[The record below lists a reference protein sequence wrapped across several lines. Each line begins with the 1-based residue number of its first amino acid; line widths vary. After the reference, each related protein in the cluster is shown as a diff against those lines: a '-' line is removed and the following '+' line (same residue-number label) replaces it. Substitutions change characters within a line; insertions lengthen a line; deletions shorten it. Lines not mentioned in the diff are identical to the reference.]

1 MIWPL
6 LAILSATGLGF
17 YDVTK
22 KLALKRG
29 SVIFVL
35 TFSVC
40 INALFVIPMAM
51 HAESVGWQGQLL
63 ILAKAALVLVSWLC
77 SYTAI
82 KYLPLSVVSPIQ
94 ATRPMWTLLGALVI
108 FGEVLNGWQWSG
120 VILALGSIF
129 LFSLSP
135 ALKGTL
141 SPNRF
146 AKGKGEV
153 QSAESENRGYYIV
166 LALAVLT
173 GAMSGLYDKYIM
185 RRLDHNAVQAYYT
198 FYQALMMLVV
208 YGIDEFRGRAERYSL
223 ECREGNGTSSRKSFR
238 ESWSWWIPAISLLLV
253 VSDYLYFVALS
264 DPTSMISVMST
275 IRRSGTIIPFLY
287 GLIFLKEKDPWRKI
301 LTLIGVMIGL
311 VLLVGGTI

>member
-17 YDVTK
+17 YDVSK

-29 SVIFVL
+29 SVIYVL

-40 INALFVIPMAM
+40 INALFVVPMAL

-120 VILALGSIF
+120 VVLALGSIF
-129 LFSLSP
+129 LFSLSGLFDKTNQQT
-135 ALKGTL
+135 AD
-141 SPNRF
+141 NR
-146 AKGKGEV
+146 
-153 QSAESENRGYYIV
+153 YYIV

-208 YGIDEFRGRAERYSL
+208 YAVDEYRAR
-223 ECREGNGTSSRKSFR
+223 RENYIMEDGTPLRKSFR

-287 GLIFLKEKDPWRKI
+287 GLVFLKEKDPWRKI
-301 LTLIGVMIGL
+301 LTLIGVMTGL
-311 VLLVGGTI
+311 ILLVGGTV

>member
-1 MIWPL
+1 MMWPL

-17 YDVTK
+17 YDVSK

-35 TFSVC
+35 TISVC
-40 INALFVIPMAM
+40 LNSVFVIPLAM
-51 HAESVGWQGQLL
+51 QAESVGWQGQLL
-63 ILAKAALVLVSWLC
+63 ILMKSVLVLTSWLC

-82 KYLPLSVVSPIQ
+82 KYLPLSVISPIQ
-94 ATRPMWTLLGALVI
+94 ATRPMWTLLGALVL
-108 FGEVLNGWQWSG
+108 FDEVLNAWQWSG

-129 LFSLSP
+129 LFSLSGLFDKTSQQT
-135 ALKGTL
+135 AD
-141 SPNRF
+141 NR
-146 AKGKGEV
+146 
-153 QSAESENRGYYIV
+153 YYIV
-166 LALAVLT
+166 LAMAVLT
-173 GAMSGLYDKYIM
+173 GAMSGLYDKHIM
-185 RRLDHNAVQAYYT
+185 RQLDHNAVQAYYT

-208 YGIDEFRGRAERYSL
+208 YAIDEFRGRSQASYSL
-223 ECREGNGTSSRKSFR
+223 EEGKGRKTFC

-287 GLIFLKEKDPWRKI
+287 GLVFLKEKDPWRKI
-301 LTLIGVMIGL
+301 LTLIGVMTGL
-311 VLLVGGTI
+311 VLLIGGTV

>member
-1 MIWPL
+1 MIWPF

-17 YDVTK
+17 YDVSK

-29 SVIFVL
+29 SVIYVL

-40 INALFVIPMAM
+40 INALFVIPMAL

-120 VILALGSIF
+120 VVLALGSIF
-129 LFSLSP
+129 LFSLSGLFDKTSQQT
-135 ALKGTL
+135 AD
-141 SPNRF
+141 NR
-146 AKGKGEV
+146 
-153 QSAESENRGYYIV
+153 YYIV

-208 YGIDEFRGRAERYSL
+208 YGIDEFRRRKENYIM
-223 ECREGNGTSSRKSFR
+223 EDGTPLRKSFR

-287 GLIFLKEKDPWRKI
+287 GLVFLKEKDPWRKI
-301 LTLIGVMIGL
+301 LTLIGVMTGL
-311 VLLVGGTI
+311 VLLIGGTV

>member
-17 YDVTK
+17 YDVSK

-29 SVIFVL
+29 SVIYVL

-40 INALFVIPMAM
+40 INALFVIPMAL

-77 SYTAI
+77 SYTSI

-120 VILALGSIF
+120 VVLALGSIF
-129 LFSLSP
+129 LFSLSGLFDKTSQQT
-135 ALKGTL
+135 AD
-141 SPNRF
+141 NR
-146 AKGKGEV
+146 
-153 QSAESENRGYYIV
+153 YYIV

-208 YGIDEFRGRAERYSL
+208 YGIEEFRARAGSKD
-223 ECREGNGTSSRKSFR
+223 GVASHKSFA

-287 GLIFLKEKDPWRKI
+287 GLVFLKEKDPWRKI
-301 LTLIGVMIGL
+301 LTLIGVMTGL
-311 VLLVGGTI
+311 VLLIGGTV